1 MDIGV
6 EVVNMMH
13 SSGTLVSHLT
23 KTTMSRN
30 RAKGALFG
38 NCFIFGEDP
47 GERSEFMAD
56 NNRVVSFPS
65 LHLSLC
71 ACGP

>member
-6 EVVNMMH
+6 EVVNMMR

-23 KTTMSRN
+23 KTMMN

-65 LHLSLC
+65 LHLSQC